1 MTSRQFVRA
10 IVYAAAGALL
20 VWQVTSQSLAAFL
33 ARSAPESAL
42 KLHPNNPQALLR
54 LAESR
59 LDTLQVDR
67 PSKASP
73 KSASQPAPQERG
85 EGTSERLRSWSEM
98 AKVVD
103 PSQRKR
109 SGEETSGPDEPAE
122 SLDQLRASIEIA
134 LSNDPLNAR
143 ALRMLGQLAEAG
155 GDEPRATS
163 FMEAA
168 ATNSIGESV
177 AVYWLLQKSDEK
189 QDYDKALYYA
199 DALLRTRSGVMP
211 LVLPTLARLAEN
223 PQAKDAVEKLLAG
236 NPPWRRQFFA
246 ALPHAI
252 SDARTPLGL
261 LLAIKNAPVP
271 PAVNEITDYVNFL
284 IEHKFFELAYYTWL
298 QFLPPQQLSGAGLLF
313 NGSFDTDPSGLPFD
327 WVLSP
332 GTGAT
337 MDIVRDAEVGRRVL
351 LIALGPGRVEFGG
364 VTQFTLL
371 APGTYQFKGK
381 HRGEIVG
388 RRGLIWRVTC
398 AGTSGPP
405 IGESQMVVGISQQWQ
420 YDQFSFSVP
429 AKDCRAQRLS
439 LELDARMASEQL
451 VNGSLSFG
459 ELSISRVDSLS
470 PPAATGRAEGVA
482 TKR

>member
-1 MTSRQFVRA
+1 V
-10 IVYAAAGALL
+10 GALL
-20 VWQVTSQSLAAFL
+20 VWQVTTQSLAAFL

-42 KLHPNNPQALLR
+42 KLRPNNPQAPLR

-59 LDTLQVDR
+59 LDTLEVGKS
-67 PSKASP
+67 SKASP
-73 KSASQPAPQERG
+73 KSARQPAPPERG

-103 PSQRKR
+103 PSQRKHAQ
-109 SGEETSGPDEPAE
+109 EEASGPNEPADGS
-122 SLDQLRASIEIA
+122 SLDQLRASIETA

-143 ALRMLGQLAEAG
+143 ALRMLGQLAEAA

-163 FMEAA
+163 FMQAA

-177 AVYWLLQKSDEK
+177 AVYWLLQKSDEQ

-223 PQAKDAVEKLLAG
+223 PQAKDAVQKLLAG

-261 LLAIKNAPVP
+261 LLAIKNASVP

-284 IEHKFFELAYYTWL
+284 LEHKFFELAYYTWL
-298 QFLPPQQLSGAGLLF
+298 QFLPPQQLTGAGLLF
-313 NGSFDTDPSGLPFD
+313 NGSFETDPSGLPFD

-371 APGTYQFKGK
+371 APGNYQFKGK

-398 AGTSGPP
+398 AGASGSP

-420 YDQFSFSVP
+420 DDQFSFSVP

-459 ELSISRVDSLS
+459 ELSISRVTS
-470 PPAATGRAEGVA
+470 GRAEGEA
-482 TKR
+482 AKR